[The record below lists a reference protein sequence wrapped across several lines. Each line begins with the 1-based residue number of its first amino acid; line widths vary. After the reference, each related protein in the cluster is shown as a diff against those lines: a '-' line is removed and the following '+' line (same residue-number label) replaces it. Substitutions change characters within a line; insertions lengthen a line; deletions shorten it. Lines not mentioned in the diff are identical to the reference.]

1 MEPRRRTVLLGAV
14 GAAVLA
20 ATGCATSTPAPAA
33 PASPPPPSSPPPT
46 APDLAAP
53 AAQVLTRAAD
63 VPVLCWHQL
72 RDWRP
77 GDSASARATLI
88 CPPAAFR
95 AQLDALHAG
104 GYTTISPDEHL
115 AHLTTGAP
123 LPPKPVLLT
132 FDDSQGSQ
140 ITTGVPELARRGM
153 RAAFFVM
160 TVPLGKPNWM
170 SRDDV
175 RRLHDAGHTVAA
187 HTYDHHRADR
197 YAGAD
202 WDTQLAKPRAA
213 GGDRRGPGPP
223 LRLPLRR
230 LDPGRLRPSRPGG
243 LRHRLPARREAG
255 GARRGRCSPSA
266 GPSSGRRGAG
276 RSSRRPWPAP
286 DSQASALFSPV
297 RTDLQQDEGHAAPRA
312 PIGAHYN
319 RSCSLP

>member
-1 MEPRRRTVLLGAV
+1 MDPRRRTVLLGAV

-20 ATGCATSTPAPAA
+20 ATGCATSAPTHAA
-33 PASPPPPSSPPPT
+33 PASPPPPSPPT
-46 APDLAAP
+46 APPAGLAAP
-53 AAQVLTRAAD
+53 AAQVLGRAAD

-72 RDWRP
+72 RDWRA

-104 GYTTISPDEHL
+104 GYSTISPDEHL

-140 ITTGVPELARRGM
+140 ITTGAPELAKRSM
-153 RAAFFVM
+153 RATFFVM

-175 RRLHDAGHTVAA
+175 RRLHDAGHTIGA

-197 YAGAD
+197 YAGTD
-202 WDTQLAKPRAA
+202 WETQLAKPRAQLEAIVGAPVRHFAYPYGDWNA
-213 GGDRRGPGPP
+213 GDFTHLDQAGYVTGYQLAEQPVDPTRP
-223 LRLPLRR
+223 LLSLRR
-230 LDPGRLRPSRPGG
+230 TLVGSAWDGPALMAAMARP
-243 LRHRLPARREAG
+243 
-255 GARRGRCSPSA
+255 
-266 GPSSGRRGAG
+266 
-276 RSSRRPWPAP
+276 
-286 DSQASALFSPV
+286 
-297 RTDLQQDEGHAAPRA
+297 
-312 PIGAHYN
+312 
-319 RSCSLP
+319 

>member
-1 MEPRRRTVLLGAV
+1 MESRRRTVLLGAV

-20 ATGCATSTPAPAA
+20 ATGCAHAAPAPADPASPPLPSPTTAPAVDPAA
-33 PASPPPPSSPPPT
+33 PA
-46 APDLAAP
+46 AAVLA
-53 AAQVLTRAAD
+53 RAAD

-72 RDWRP
+72 RDWRA

-104 GYTTISPDEHL
+104 GYSTISPDEHL

-140 ITTGVPELARRGM
+140 ITTGVPELAKRSM
-153 RAAFFVM
+153 RATFFVM

-175 RRLHDAGHTVAA
+175 KRLHDAGHTVGA

-202 WDTQLAKPRAA
+202 WDTQLAKPRAELEAIVGAPVRHFAYPYGDWDPADFAHLDQA
-213 GGDRRGPGPP
+213 GYVTGYQLAEKPVDPTRPLLTLRRTLVGSTWDGPG
-223 LRLPLRR
+223 LIAAMA
-230 LDPGRLRPSRPGG
+230 RP
-243 LRHRLPARREAG
+243 
-255 GARRGRCSPSA
+255 
-266 GPSSGRRGAG
+266 
-276 RSSRRPWPAP
+276 
-286 DSQASALFSPV
+286 
-297 RTDLQQDEGHAAPRA
+297 
-312 PIGAHYN
+312 
-319 RSCSLP
+319 

>member
-1 MEPRRRTVLLGAV
+1 MGSSRRSVLLGAA
-14 GAAVLA
+14 GAAVLVA
-20 ATGCATSTPAPAA
+20 AGCSTSAA
-33 PASPPPPSSPPPT
+33 PPAVPTSPPPPSPPPPSPPA
-46 APDLAAP
+46 APAVDLAAP
-53 AAQVLTRAAD
+53 AAQVVPRTAD

-95 AQLDALHAG
+95 AQLDALQAG

-140 ITTGVPELARRGM
+140 IATGVPELARRSM

-175 RRLHDAGHTVAA
+175 KRLHDAGHTVAA

-197 YAGAD
+197 YTGTD
-202 WDTQLAKPRAA
+202 WDTQLVKPRAELETIIGAPVRHFAYPYGDWNA
-213 GGDRRGPGPP
+213 GDFAHLDQAGYVTGYQLAEQPVDPTRP
-223 LRLPLRR
+223 LLSLRR
-230 LDPGRLRPSRPGG
+230 TLVGSSWGGPQLTSAMARP
-243 LRHRLPARREAG
+243 
-255 GARRGRCSPSA
+255 
-266 GPSSGRRGAG
+266 
-276 RSSRRPWPAP
+276 
-286 DSQASALFSPV
+286 
-297 RTDLQQDEGHAAPRA
+297 
-312 PIGAHYN
+312 
-319 RSCSLP
+319 

>member
-1 MEPRRRTVLLGAV
+1 MKSRRRTVLLGAV

-20 ATGCATSTPAPAA
+20 ATGCAHAAPAPAGPASPPLPSPTTAPAVDPAA
-33 PASPPPPSSPPPT
+33 PA
-46 APDLAAP
+46 AAVLA
-53 AAQVLTRAAD
+53 RAAD

-72 RDWRP
+72 RDWRA

-104 GYTTISPDEHL
+104 GYSTISPDEHL

-140 ITTGVPELARRGM
+140 ITAGVPELAKRSM
-153 RAAFFVM
+153 RATFFVM

-175 RRLHDAGHTVAA
+175 KRLHDAGHTVGA
-187 HTYDHHRADR
+187 HTYDHHRTDR

-202 WDTQLAKPRAA
+202 WDTQLAKPRAELEAIVGAPVRHFAYPYGDWDPADFAHLDQA
-213 GGDRRGPGPP
+213 GYVTGYQLAEKPVDPTRPLLTLRRTLVGSTWDGPG
-223 LRLPLRR
+223 LIAAMA
-230 LDPGRLRPSRPGG
+230 RP
-243 LRHRLPARREAG
+243 
-255 GARRGRCSPSA
+255 
-266 GPSSGRRGAG
+266 
-276 RSSRRPWPAP
+276 
-286 DSQASALFSPV
+286 
-297 RTDLQQDEGHAAPRA
+297 
-312 PIGAHYN
+312 
-319 RSCSLP
+319 

>member
-1 MEPRRRTVLLGAV
+1 MAPRRRAVLLGAA

-20 ATGCATSTPAPAA
+20 ACGTSSPTPAPT
-33 PASPPPPSSPPPT
+33 ASPPPSSPAPPT
-46 APDLAAP
+46 AVDLAAP
-53 AAQVLTRAAD
+53 VLSRAAD

-95 AQLDALHAG
+95 AQLDALHTG

-140 ITTGVPELARRGM
+140 ITTGVPELARRAM

-160 TVPLGKPNWM
+160 TVPLGKPKWM

-197 YAGAD
+197 YAGTD
-202 WDTQLAKPRAA
+202 WTTQL
-213 GGDRRGPGPP
+213 
-223 LRLPLRR
+223 
-230 LDPGRLRPSRPGG
+230 
-243 LRHRLPARREAG
+243 
-255 GARRGRCSPSA
+255 
-266 GPSSGRRGAG
+266 
-276 RSSRRPWPAP
+276 
-286 DSQASALFSPV
+286 V
-297 RTDLQQDEGHAAPRA
+297 APRA
-312 PIGAHYN
+312 ELESIIGAPVRHFAYPYGDWN
-319 RSCSLP
+319 AGDFAHLDQAGYVTGYQLAEAPVDPTRPLLTLRRTLVGSTWDGPALMSAMAHR

>member
-1 MEPRRRTVLLGAV
+1 MSRTGATEGIVDDCPMESRRRTVLLGAI

-20 ATGCATSTPAPAA
+20 ATGCATSTPAPASPRPPSGPPTTTA
-33 PASPPPPSSPPPT
+33 PAV
-46 APDLAAP
+46 DLAAP
-53 AAQVLTRAAD
+53 AAAVLARAAD

-72 RDWRP
+72 RDWRA

-140 ITTGVPELARRGM
+140 IATGVPELARHSM

-175 RRLHDAGHTVAA
+175 KRLHDAGHTVAA

-197 YAGAD
+197 YAGTD
-202 WDTQLAKPRAA
+202 WATQLAKPRAELEAITGAPVRHFAYPYGDWNA
-213 GGDRRGPGPP
+213 GDFAHLDQAGYVTGYQLAEQPVDPTRP
-223 LRLPLRR
+223 LLSLRR
-230 LDPGRLRPSRPGG
+230 TLVGSTWGAPQLTAAMARP
-243 LRHRLPARREAG
+243 
-255 GARRGRCSPSA
+255 
-266 GPSSGRRGAG
+266 
-276 RSSRRPWPAP
+276 
-286 DSQASALFSPV
+286 
-297 RTDLQQDEGHAAPRA
+297 
-312 PIGAHYN
+312 
-319 RSCSLP
+319 

>member
-1 MEPRRRTVLLGAV
+1 MGSSRRSVLLGAA

-20 ATGCATSTPAPAA
+20 ATGCATSTSAPAA
-33 PASPPPPSSPPPT
+33 PAPPPPPSPAPS

-53 AAQVLTRAAD
+53 ADQVLARAAD

-72 RDWRP
+72 RDWRA

-123 LPPKPVLLT
+123 LPPKPVLLS

-140 ITTGVPELARRGM
+140 ITTGVPELARRSM

-160 TVPLGKPNWM
+160 TVAVGKPNWM

-197 YAGAD
+197 YTGTD
-202 WDTQLAKPRAA
+202 WNTQLAKPRATLEAIVGAPVRHFAYPYGDWDA
-213 GGDRRGPGPP
+213 GDFTHLDQAGYVTGYQLAEKP
-223 LRLPLRR
+223 LDPTRPLLSLRR
-230 LDPGRLRPSRPGG
+230 TLVGSTWDGPALMAAMSRP
-243 LRHRLPARREAG
+243 
-255 GARRGRCSPSA
+255 
-266 GPSSGRRGAG
+266 
-276 RSSRRPWPAP
+276 
-286 DSQASALFSPV
+286 
-297 RTDLQQDEGHAAPRA
+297 
-312 PIGAHYN
+312 
-319 RSCSLP
+319 

>member
-202 WDTQLAKPRAA
+202 WDTQLAKPRATLEAIVGAPVRHFAYPYGDWTPADFAHLDQA
-213 GGDRRGPGPP
+213 GYVTGYQLAEKPVDPTRP
-223 LRLPLRR
+223 LLSLRR
-230 LDPGRLRPSRPGG
+230 TLVGSAWNGPALLSAMTRP
-243 LRHRLPARREAG
+243 
-255 GARRGRCSPSA
+255 
-266 GPSSGRRGAG
+266 
-276 RSSRRPWPAP
+276 
-286 DSQASALFSPV
+286 
-297 RTDLQQDEGHAAPRA
+297 
-312 PIGAHYN
+312 
-319 RSCSLP
+319 

>member
-1 MEPRRRTVLLGAV
+1 MESRRRTVLLGAV

-20 ATGCATSTPAPAA
+20 ATGCAHAAPAPADPASPPLPSPTTAPAVDPAA
-33 PASPPPPSSPPPT
+33 PA
-46 APDLAAP
+46 AAVLA
-53 AAQVLTRAAD
+53 RAAD

-72 RDWRP
+72 RDWRA

-104 GYTTISPDEHL
+104 GYSTISPDEHL

-140 ITTGVPELARRGM
+140 ITTGVPELAKRSM
-153 RAAFFVM
+153 RATFFVM

-175 RRLHDAGHTVAA
+175 KRLHDAGHTVGA
-187 HTYDHHRADR
+187 HTYDHHRTDR

-202 WDTQLAKPRAA
+202 WDTQLAKPRAELEAIVGAPVRHFAYPYGDWDPADFAHLDQA
-213 GGDRRGPGPP
+213 GYVTGYQLAEKPVDPTRPLLTLRRTLVGSTWDGPG
-223 LRLPLRR
+223 LIAAMA
-230 LDPGRLRPSRPGG
+230 RP
-243 LRHRLPARREAG
+243 
-255 GARRGRCSPSA
+255 
-266 GPSSGRRGAG
+266 
-276 RSSRRPWPAP
+276 
-286 DSQASALFSPV
+286 
-297 RTDLQQDEGHAAPRA
+297 
-312 PIGAHYN
+312 
-319 RSCSLP
+319 

>member
-1 MEPRRRTVLLGAV
+1 MGSSRRSVLLGAV

-20 ATGCATSTPAPAA
+20 ATGCAASTPAPAA
-33 PASPPPPSSPPPT
+33 PVSPTPPSPT
-46 APDLAAP
+46 PAPDLAAP
-53 AAQVLTRAAD
+53 AAQVLGRAAD

-72 RDWRP
+72 RDWRA

-104 GYTTISPDEHL
+104 GYSTISPDEHL

-140 ITTGVPELARRGM
+140 ITTGAPELAKRSM
-153 RAAFFVM
+153 RATFFVM

-175 RRLHDAGHTVAA
+175 RRLHDAGHTIGA

-197 YAGAD
+197 YAGTD
-202 WDTQLAKPRAA
+202 WETQLAKPRAQLEAIVGAPVRHFAYPYGDWNA
-213 GGDRRGPGPP
+213 GDFTHLDQAGYVTGYQLAEQPVDPTRP
-223 LRLPLRR
+223 LLSLRR
-230 LDPGRLRPSRPGG
+230 TLVGSAWDGPALMAAMARP
-243 LRHRLPARREAG
+243 
-255 GARRGRCSPSA
+255 
-266 GPSSGRRGAG
+266 
-276 RSSRRPWPAP
+276 
-286 DSQASALFSPV
+286 
-297 RTDLQQDEGHAAPRA
+297 
-312 PIGAHYN
+312 
-319 RSCSLP
+319 

>member
-1 MEPRRRTVLLGAV
+1 MSPSRRAVLLGAA

-20 ATGCATSTPAPAA
+20 AAGCGTSAPAPAA
-33 PASPPPPSSPPPT
+33 PASPPPPSGPPPT
-46 APDLAAP
+46 TAPAVDLAAP
-53 AAQVLTRAAD
+53 AAQVVPRTAD

-77 GDSASARATLI
+77 DDSASARATLI

-104 GYTTISPDEHL
+104 GYTPISPDEHL

-140 ITTGVPELARRGM
+140 ITTGVPELARRSM
-153 RAAFFVM
+153 TATFFVM

-197 YAGAD
+197 YTGTD
-202 WDTQLAKPRAA
+202 WETQLVKPRATLEAIVGAPVRHFAYPYGDWNA
-213 GGDRRGPGPP
+213 GDFAHLDQAGYVTGYQLGEKPVDPTRP
-223 LRLPLRR
+223 LLTLRR
-230 LDPGRLRPSRPGG
+230 ILVGSSWDGPALTSAMTRP
-243 LRHRLPARREAG
+243 
-255 GARRGRCSPSA
+255 
-266 GPSSGRRGAG
+266 
-276 RSSRRPWPAP
+276 
-286 DSQASALFSPV
+286 
-297 RTDLQQDEGHAAPRA
+297 
-312 PIGAHYN
+312 
-319 RSCSLP
+319 

>member
-1 MEPRRRTVLLGAV
+1 MGSSRRSVLLGVA

-20 ATGCATSTPAPAA
+20 ATGCATSTSAPAA
-33 PASPPPPSSPPPT
+33 PAPPPPPSPAPS

-53 AAQVLTRAAD
+53 AAQVLARAAD

-72 RDWRP
+72 RDWRA

-123 LPPKPVLLT
+123 LPPKPVLLS

-140 ITTGVPELARRGM
+140 ITTGVPELARRSM

-160 TVPLGKPNWM
+160 TVAVGKPNWM

-197 YAGAD
+197 YTGTD
-202 WDTQLAKPRAA
+202 WNTQLAKPRATLEAIVGAPVRHFAYPYGDWDA
-213 GGDRRGPGPP
+213 GDFTHLDQAGYVTGYQLAEKP
-223 LRLPLRR
+223 LDPTRPLLSLRR
-230 LDPGRLRPSRPGG
+230 TLVGSTWDGPALMAAMSRP
-243 LRHRLPARREAG
+243 
-255 GARRGRCSPSA
+255 
-266 GPSSGRRGAG
+266 
-276 RSSRRPWPAP
+276 
-286 DSQASALFSPV
+286 
-297 RTDLQQDEGHAAPRA
+297 
-312 PIGAHYN
+312 
-319 RSCSLP
+319 

>member
-20 ATGCATSTPAPAA
+20 ATGCATSTSAPAA
-33 PASPPPPSSPPPT
+33 PASPPPPSPPPPS

-53 AAQVLTRAAD
+53 AAQVLARAAD

-72 RDWRP
+72 RDWRA

-104 GYTTISPDEHL
+104 GYTTISADEHL

-132 FDDSQGSQ
+132 LDDSQGSQ
-140 ITTGVPELARRGM
+140 ITTGVPELARHSM
-153 RAAFFVM
+153 RATFFVM
-160 TVPLGKPNWM
+160 TVPLGKPKWM

-202 WDTQLAKPRAA
+202 WDTQLAKPRAELEAIVGAPVRHFAYPYGDWDAADFAHLDQA
-213 GGDRRGPGPP
+213 GYLTGYQLAEKPVDPTRP
-223 LRLPLRR
+223 LLTLRR
-230 LDPGRLRPSRPGG
+230 TLVGSTWTGPALEAAMARP
-243 LRHRLPARREAG
+243 
-255 GARRGRCSPSA
+255 
-266 GPSSGRRGAG
+266 
-276 RSSRRPWPAP
+276 
-286 DSQASALFSPV
+286 
-297 RTDLQQDEGHAAPRA
+297 
-312 PIGAHYN
+312 
-319 RSCSLP
+319 

>member
-1 MEPRRRTVLLGAV
+1 MESRRRTVLLGAV

-20 ATGCATSTPAPAA
+20 ATGCAHAAPAPADPASPPLPSPTTAPAVDPAA
-33 PASPPPPSSPPPT
+33 PA
-46 APDLAAP
+46 AAVLA
-53 AAQVLTRAAD
+53 RAAD

-72 RDWRP
+72 RDWRA

-104 GYTTISPDEHL
+104 GYSTISPDEHL

-140 ITTGVPELARRGM
+140 ITTGVPELARRSM
-153 RAAFFVM
+153 HATFFVM

-175 RRLHDAGHTVAA
+175 KRLHDAGHTVAA
-187 HTYDHHRADR
+187 HTYDHGRADR

-202 WDTQLAKPRAA
+202 WDTQLAKPRATLEAIVGAPVRHFAYPYGDWAPADFAHLDQA
-213 GGDRRGPGPP
+213 GYVTGYQLAEKPVDPTRPLLTLRRTLVGSTWDGPG
-223 LRLPLRR
+223 LIAAMA
-230 LDPGRLRPSRPGG
+230 RP
-243 LRHRLPARREAG
+243 
-255 GARRGRCSPSA
+255 
-266 GPSSGRRGAG
+266 
-276 RSSRRPWPAP
+276 
-286 DSQASALFSPV
+286 
-297 RTDLQQDEGHAAPRA
+297 
-312 PIGAHYN
+312 
-319 RSCSLP
+319 

>member
-1 MEPRRRTVLLGAV
+1 MGSSRRSVLLGVA

-20 ATGCATSTPAPAA
+20 ATGCATSTSAPAA
-33 PASPPPPSSPPPT
+33 PAPPPPPSPAPS

-53 AAQVLTRAAD
+53 AAQVLARAAD
-63 VPVLCWHQL
+63 VRVLCWHPL
-72 RDWRP
+72 RDWRA

-123 LPPKPVLLT
+123 LPPKPVLLS

-140 ITTGVPELARRGM
+140 ITTGVPELARRSM

-160 TVPLGKPNWM
+160 TVAVGKPNWM

-197 YAGAD
+197 YTGTD
-202 WDTQLAKPRAA
+202 WNTQLAKPRATLEAIVGAPVRHFAYPYGDWDA
-213 GGDRRGPGPP
+213 GDFTHLDQAGYVTGYQLAEKP
-223 LRLPLRR
+223 LDPTRPLLSLRR
-230 LDPGRLRPSRPGG
+230 TLVGSTWDGPALMAAMSRP
-243 LRHRLPARREAG
+243 
-255 GARRGRCSPSA
+255 
-266 GPSSGRRGAG
+266 
-276 RSSRRPWPAP
+276 
-286 DSQASALFSPV
+286 
-297 RTDLQQDEGHAAPRA
+297 
-312 PIGAHYN
+312 
-319 RSCSLP
+319 